1 MASVKEEVSK
11 AQKYIAHGVYV
22 ISTAFE
28 GRVNALTAAWVA
40 RASFVPPLI
49 TVSIGKTRFSHGM
62 ILDSGVF
69 AVSILGP
76 EDIEMGRH
84 FGLKTGRKTDK
95 FEGIEYDLKVT
106 GSPVLKEC
114 IAWLDCKVASFHDA
128 GDHTIFIGEV
138 LDGGVNR
145 EGASP
150 LIYDRESF
158 FG

>member
-11 AQKYIAHGVYV
+11 AQKYLAHGVYV
-22 ISTAFE
+22 ISTAHE
-28 GRVNALTAAWVA
+28 GRLNGLTAAWVA

-49 TVSIGKTRFSHGM
+49 TASIGKARFSHGM

-76 EDIEMGRH
+76 GDIELGRH

-95 FEGIEYDLKVT
+95 FEGIDYETKVT
-106 GSPVLKEC
+106 GSPILKSC
-114 IAWLDCKVASFHDA
+114 IAWLDCKVVSFHDA

-145 EGASP
+145 DGAAP